1 MQLFQKLLGKKANS
15 KGITALSFTPDGIAI
30 AISQFDENQVP
41 KLIHCDYID
50 TKNKQS
56 VLNELTVLHHLDS
69 YDCYVV
75 MASDEYRLI
84 TIEYPAVAANELS
97 EAIRWKI
104 SDLIEFQ
111 VDDAILDYY
120 PLPESQRANSEKMLE
135 VIASQSSTVNAL
147 TDLCLN
153 NDLQLK
159 VIDIQE
165 TTLRNLAT
173 LLPENELGIAI
184 LHLQKTSGRLIIQKQ
199 GIIYLSRKLSI
210 EFDRLGLTENFLSDE
225 QIAMEQSGLILEI
238 QRSLDYVESVYG
250 LPPISSLAVLPL
262 PENTQNLLNT
272 LNNNNGITAR
282 VMDLTAIINGDILL
296 DDKTQSLCAPVI
308 GATLRNNV
316 GSE

>member
-1 MQLFQKLLGKKANS
+1 MLKQR
-15 KGITALSFTPDGIAI
+15 FT
-30 AISQFDENQVP
+30 
-41 KLIHCDYID
+41 
-50 TKNKQS
+50 T
-56 VLNELTVLHHLDS
+56 
-69 YDCYVV
+69 
-75 MASDEYRLI
+75 
-84 TIEYPAVAANELS
+84 
-97 EAIRWKI
+97 
-104 SDLIEFQ
+104 
-111 VDDAILDYY
+111 
-120 PLPESQRANSEKMLE
+120 
-135 VIASQSSTVNAL
+135 
-147 TDLCLN
+147 
-153 NDLQLK
+153 K

-250 LPPISSLAVLPL
+250 LPPISSLAVIPL
-262 PENTQNLLNT
+262 PEYTQNLLNT

>member
-30 AISQFDENQVP
+30 AISQFDENQIP
-41 KLIHCDYID
+41 KLIHCEYID

-56 VLNELTVLHHLDS
+56 VLNELTVLHHLNS

-135 VIASQSSTVNAL
+135 VIASQNSTVNAL

-159 VIDIQE
+159 
-165 TTLRNLAT
+165 
-173 LLPENELGIAI
+173 
-184 LHLQKTSGRLIIQKQ
+184 SS
-199 GIIYLSRKLSI
+199 IYKK
-210 EFDRLGLTENFLSDE
+210 
-225 QIAMEQSGLILEI
+225 
-238 QRSLDYVESVYG
+238 
-250 LPPISSLAVLPL
+250 PL
-262 PENTQNLLNT
+262 
-272 LNNNNGITAR
+272 
-282 VMDLTAIINGDILL
+282 
-296 DDKTQSLCAPVI
+296 
-308 GATLRNNV
+308 
-316 GSE
+316 